1 MTKKSQIT
9 DFNCC
14 PHCGSDFG
22 YYTKV
27 RSKGL
32 WHDNT
37 RFDHKTKE
45 NTEMNDAFY
54 DTWESAYVYCL
65 ECNKK
70 ICKRVSIL

>member
-1 MTKKSQIT
+1 MEKLIIT
-9 DFNCC
+9 DFDCC
-14 PHCGSDFG
+14 PHCGSTFG

-37 RFDHKTKE
+37 RFDHITKE
-45 NTEMNDAFY
+45 NTEMHDNFIDI
-54 DTWESAYVYCL
+54 WESKWIYCA

-70 ICKRVSIL
+70 ICKRINL